1 MSPEVFE
8 QLWKEAERRD
18 PKGQVCV
25 GVCVGRRRIDSSSP
39 SLSGERGV
47 FPCADGGGA
56 STPAATRPTSPGR
69 THGILQLVQGQRKWG
84 ALHTT
89 YFSHLFN
96 KSLYSA
102 ILDNFCP
109 YIVES
114 YLCTHITTCAIL
126 YPCHYIHVA
135 SAYNEKVLLRT
146 MSR

>member
-1 MSPEVFE
+1 MLTSVCPCHLRCLSNFGKRQREE
-8 QLWKEAERRD
+8 TPRD
-18 PKGQVCV
+18 RCVCVCV
-25 GVCVGRRRIDSSSP
+25 GVCLGRRRVDSSSP

-69 THGILQLVQGQRKWG
+69 THGIFQLVQEQGKWG

-114 YLCTHITTCAIL
+114 YLRTHITTTCAIL
-126 YPCHYIHVA
+126 YACHYTC
-135 SAYNEKVLLRT
+135 S
-146 MSR
+146 